1 MEFKSRSASIIL
13 YFLYLFKHAKILH
26 INTLSSFFTRI
37 TSGESSTNHP
47 LSQLQLQPSYSMF
60 DEFIKQTIRKT
71 LNELKNCTN
80 VCFICIL
87 NKEIFVCRKYLV
99 SQLLPLKKSNLIQIG
114 GIKDVGPTSA
124 LEVLL

>member
-1 MEFKSRSASIIL
+1 MNLKIVQRFALYAYYTLIIDSL
-13 YFLYLFKHAKILH
+13 LVPTKVL
-26 INTLSSFFTRI
+26 T
-37 TSGESSTNHP
+37 
-47 LSQLQLQPSYSMF
+47 
-60 DEFIKQTIRKT
+60 
-71 LNELKNCTN
+71 
-80 VCFICIL
+80 L